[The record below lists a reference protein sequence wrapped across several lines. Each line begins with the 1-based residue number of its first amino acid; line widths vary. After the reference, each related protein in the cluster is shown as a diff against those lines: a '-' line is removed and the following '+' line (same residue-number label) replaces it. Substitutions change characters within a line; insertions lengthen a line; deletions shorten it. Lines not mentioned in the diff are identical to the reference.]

1 MERASGN
8 QRRGEGAGSSAD
20 GAGQGQTFFST
31 GGNMPFQKDK
41 FAVF

>member
-1 MERASGN
+1 MERASGK
-8 QRRGEGAGSSAD
+8 RGEGAGSAAE
-20 GAGQGQTFFST
+20 GAAQGQNFFST